1 LAALIKQELYFAYGS
16 NLSSEQMLRRCPDST
31 PLDTAYL
38 AGYELCFPFSSA
50 TWGGK
55 GVAGIQPHQD
65 RNVYG
70 VVYQMSEQSLM
81 ILDQY
86 EGHPFKYCRKRLKVL
101 TSDNASTDV
110 WIYIPMTD
118 RSHDFYHPSRR
129 YIAAIIRGAMEHSL
143 PSKYL
148 NFLKFI
154 PTASRNTDYN
164 ESEFKDE

>member
-1 LAALIKQELYFAYGS
+1 MIKQELYFAYGS

-55 GVAGIQPHQD
+55 GVAGIQTHQD

-86 EGHPFKYCRKRLKVL
+86 EGHPFKYCRKRLTVV
-101 TSDNASTDV
+101 TSKNDCREV
-110 WIYIPMTD
+110 WVYIPMTD
-118 RSHDFYHPSRR
+118 RSQDFFQPSRR
-129 YIAAIIRGAMEHSL
+129 YIAAIIRGAVEHDL

-148 NFLKFI
+148 NFLESI
-154 PTASRNTDYN
+154 PIASRSNN
-164 ESEFKDE
+164 QHESELKDE